1 MGYIGNQST
10 GVTYTNINSFRGKV
24 ANLAALNAVEGM
36 MNGDLYVTED
46 NNHAHMYTGAI
57 WVDLGEIKGPQGNA
71 GVSILSIRRTAG
83 DGSAGTV
90 DTYTVTFTDATT
102 TTFDVT
108 HGKDGIRWYT
118 GITAP
123 DVGVGVDN
131 DLYFNTS
138 TNDYYIKENGVW
150 NPKGTLKGDAFS
162 SNASGTFVGRAAYDN
177 ELTGFGYTVLD
188 AAVPTLYFKLSDTAG
203 DWDSGTAVGKG
214 VGISTVI
221 KTGSV
226 GNVDTYTITYD
237 DFRTSTFEITN
248 ANIDDTV
255 EALDKTWSSNKIRE
269 EIVKSKP
276 STAYLMAYSN

>member
-1 MGYIGNQST
+1 MGYIGNQGT
-10 GVTYTNINSFRGKV
+10 GVTYTNINTFRGKV
-24 ANLAALNAVEGM
+24 ANLAALNAVKGM
-36 MNGDLYVTED
+36 INGDLYVTAD
-46 NNHAHMYTGAI
+46 NNHAHMYTGAM

-90 DTYTVTFTDATT
+90 DTYTVTYSNATT

-108 HGKDGIRWYT
+108 HGKNGITWYT

-123 DVGVGVDN
+123 DSGVGVDG
-131 DLYFNTS
+131 DLYFNMS
-138 TNDYYIKENGVW
+138 TNYYYRKETGVW
-150 NPKGTLKGDAFS
+150 SLKGTLRGEAFS
-162 SNASGTFVGRAAYDN
+162 ANASGTLVGRAAYDN
-177 ELTGFGYTVLD
+177 EITGFGYIVLD
-188 AAVPTLYFKLSDTAG
+188 AVVPTLYFKLSDAAG

-214 VGISTVI
+214 AGISTIV

-237 DFRTSTFEITN
+237 DFSTSTFEITN

-255 EALDKTWSSNKIRE
+255 EALDKTWSSIKIRE
-269 EIVKSKP
+269 EMANAKP

>member
-10 GVTYTNINSFRGKV
+10 GVTYTNINTFRGKV
-24 ANLAALNAVEGM
+24 ANRAALSAVTGM
-36 MNGDLYVTED
+36 MSGYLYVTED
-46 NNHAHMYTGAI
+46 NNHAHIYTGTA
-57 WVDLGEIKGPQGNA
+57 WVDLGNINGPRGHT
-71 GVSILSIRRTAG
+71 GVGIRDIVRTAG

-123 DVGVGVDN
+123 DAGVGVDG
-131 DLYFNTS
+131 DLFFNIS
-138 TNDYYIKENGVW
+138 TNHYYIKEAGVW
-150 NPKGTLKGDAFS
+150 NTRGTLRGEAFN

-177 ELTGFGYTVLD
+177 EPTGFGYTVLD

-214 VGISTVI
+214 VGISTII

-237 DFRTSTFEITN
+237 DFRTFTFEITN

-269 EIVKSKP
+269 ELVKDKP
-276 STAYLMAYSN
+276 STAYLMVYSN

>member
-1 MGYIGNQST
+1 MGYIGNQGT
-10 GVTYTNINSFRGKV
+10 GVTYTNINTFRGKV
-24 ANLAALNAVEGM
+24 ANLAALNAVKGM
-36 MNGDLYVTED
+36 INGDLYVTED

-90 DTYTVTFTDATT
+90 DTYTVAYSDTTT

-108 HGKDGIRWYT
+108 HGKDGITWYT
-118 GITAP
+118 GTAAP
-123 DVGVGVDN
+123 DAGVGVDG
-131 DLYFNTS
+131 DLYFNIS
-138 TNDYYIKENGVW
+138 TNHYYIKEAGVW
-150 NPKGTLKGDAFS
+150 NTKGTLRGEAFS
-162 SNASGTFVGRAAYDN
+162 ANASGTLVGRAAYDN

-214 VGISTVI
+214 TGISTVT

-255 EALDKTWSSNKIRE
+255 EALDKTWSSIKIRE
-269 EIVKSKP
+269 EMANAKP